1 MVKLSA
7 ELIEQAAQYTNP
19 VRDRELDLR
28 GYKIPVL
35 ENLGATLDQ
44 FDTIDFSDNEVRKLD
59 GFPLLKRLKTLLM
72 NNNRICRIGENIEQ
86 SLPSLKELILTS
98 NNIQELGDLDPLA
111 SVKTLTLL
119 SLLRNPVTN
128 KKHYRLYVINK
139 IPQIRVLDFQ
149 KVKLKERQ
157 EAEKMFKG
165 KKGALLA
172 MDIAKRT
179 KTFTPGAAMQPE
191 KKKTGPTPADVE
203 AIKNAI
209 ANASSLA
216 EVERLK
222 GLLQAG
228 QIPGRDLRQGPPG
241 VVEVEEEEEEEE
253 EEEGANG
260 VVHIEPEMQMEAAGG
275 EEMDEG
281 EEEEEE
287 EEEAAAEEE
296 EEEEEEDDD
305 METDTPVNGS

>member
-28 GYKIPVL
+28 AYKIPVL

-44 FDTIDFSDNEVRKLD
+44 FDAIDFSDNEIRKLD
-59 GFPLLKRLKTLLM
+59 VNAACCKVSEYNL
-72 NNNRICRIGENIEQ
+72 EH
-86 SLPSLKELILTS
+86 SLSALTELVLTN

-111 SVKTLTLL
+111 TVKTLTLL

-139 IPQIRVLDFQ
+139 MPQIRVLDFQ

-165 KKGALLA
+165 KRGAQLA
-172 MDIAKRT
+172 KDIAKRT
-179 KTFTPGAAMQPE
+179 KTFTPGAAAQLE
-191 KKKTGPTPADVE
+191 KKRTGPSQADVE
-203 AIKNAI
+203 AIKIAI

-222 GLLQAG
+222 GMLQAG
-228 QIPGRDLRQGPPG
+228 QIPGRDQRP
-241 VVEVEEEEEEEE
+241 
-253 EEEGANG
+253 
-260 VVHIEPEMQMEAAGG
+260 
-275 EEMDEG
+275 
-281 EEEEEE
+281 
-287 EEEAAAEEE
+287 E
-296 EEEEEEDDD
+296 EEEEEEDGNTAHMAGASGEEMNEDDQEADED
-305 METDTPVNGS
+305 MEPEPHINGS